1 MSHTKVHSL
10 GNIPFS
16 WEEKPGVSKS
26 SKLTHYDH
34 QHCPIDS
41 SKNLVHDKKVP
52 PPPPFSKQP
61 LPKRSASVKGW
72 RWWPQDPFLAAYK
85 ECTKS
90 GGNAKLTSDASRNG
104 GSKLLRK
111 KKISFSCKDS
121 ADVRDDNFVRFS
133 NLPPLPKT
141 RIRPPPEFVYPLQH
155 FF

>member
-26 SKLTHYDH
+26 SKVTHYH
-34 QHCPIDS
+34 HRHCPIDVGS
-41 SKNLVHDKKVP
+41 SGSSNSLVHDKKVP

-61 LPKRSASVKGW
+61 LPTRSTSVKGR

-90 GGNAKLTSDASRNG
+90 EGNGD
-104 GSKLLRK
+104 SKLLRK

-133 NLPPLPKT
+133 SLPPLPKS
-141 RIRPPPEFVYPLQH
+141 RIRRPP
-155 FF
+155 